1 MPKLCLGTVQFGMKY
16 GVNNQIGRQPAWE
29 ESFEMLDYAL
39 DHGIDTID
47 TASAYGEAESLLG
60 SYLKMCAGRNDI
72 KVISKLRPNVVEP
85 GVQVERT
92 VMDECKG
99 SLQKLGLERLN
110 GYLLHTPEYIYNEDI
125 LRALLRLKKEGYV
138 ENIGVSIYDLK
149 EGYAA
154 IDTGVVDYI
163 QLPYSILDQ
172 RGMKEGFISKAKKAG
187 IKVFTR
193 SAFLQ
198 GLFMMERETIPDHLQ
213 RAVPY
218 LDIMK
223 KIVSQYDTDMVSVIL
238 QFVKNEADIDYLVFG
253 VETKQQLEEDIWKA
267 EKNHVPDECIQQL
280 KEQINNVSQSIIFP
294 SLWANER
301 KVEKE

>member
-1 MPKLCLGTVQFGMKY
+1 MPELCLGTVQFGMKY

-29 ESFEMLDYAL
+29 ESFEMLDYAI

-47 TASAYGEAESLLG
+47 TASVYGEAEQLLG
-60 SYLKMCAGRNDI
+60 SYFKKCTRRNEI
-72 KVISKLRPNVVEP
+72 KVISKLRPNVIES
-85 GVQVERT
+85 GVQVEKT
-92 VMDECKG
+92 VQAECKT

-110 GYLLHTPEYIYNEDI
+110 GYLLHTPEYIYNEDV
-125 LRALLRLKKEGYV
+125 LSALLQLKKDGYV
-138 ENIGVSIYDLK
+138 ENIGVSVYDLK

-172 RGMKEGFISKAKKAG
+172 RGMKEGFISKAKSAG
-187 IKVFTR
+187 VKVFTR

-198 GLFMMERETIPDHLQ
+198 GLFMMKREAIPGHLQ

-218 LDIMK
+218 LDTIN
-223 KIVSQYDTDMVSVIL
+223 IIISQYDTDMVSAIL
-238 QFVKNEADIDYLVFG
+238 QFVKKEEDIDYLVFG
-253 VETKQQLEEDIWKA
+253 VETKQQLEEDILKA
-267 EKNHVPDECIQQL
+267 GQNSVSDECIQQL

-294 SLWANER
+294 SLWANGR
-301 KVEKE
+301 KG